1 MRCSWPLKKN
11 NEGASLVA
19 VVIAILFVMTLG
31 GIVASVTVT
40 NIRMRQVEES
50 SKRNFYSAESVMDEI
65 AVILSNKASEAMQ
78 FAYTDILSDY
88 RNIMVKGGNLQ
99 NEFGYRYMER
109 LIKAFHDE
117 TTDMMTK
124 PDTVGNRE
132 YIYCYGSYMPD
143 DIKQKLKYDDKDYR
157 EYFITKDE
165 DAKFSADFE
174 TGLFTLYGIKVDY
187 TDEYGYRTTIST
199 DIVFRTPALNFE
211 SGYKV
216 KDFMKYALIADD
228 QINVV
233 GGYNK
238 ITVNGSV
245 YSGPGGIFLT
255 DDSDNISFM
264 GNNIVTRGDINISS
278 GCDNAVFG
286 SSSSSIWAENIT
298 TSGKGSASSTSLN
311 GNIYVADDL
320 TLNGKDSKVTMTGN
334 YYGYNFMKQY
344 DGKDETRGARY
355 SSAIVINGMGC
366 TLNMAALQ
374 YLHLAGRTY
383 IARGVNAQDD
393 VVLGESL
400 SVRTNQLAYYVP
412 MAYLKRDAEG
422 NVAIPA
428 DFSEDGEKKYEEYIN
443 VPNIR
448 SYLKAGEPIAVYRFW
463 DSQSKENVYR
473 YYLNFSDNEQSAND
487 FFKAYSSANATKI
500 NAYGGEYADAIII
513 NDSTLYTFKGNVMYR
528 NSASTD
534 YEVKGVTIENDNWVN
549 EGVYYKFADQLAK
562 NYMSLQMYL
571 EDWRFHA
578 DTITESDVRFAND
591 NKEEDLLTKQL
602 LIMNKPLGMLSDSE
616 ITEYDDSSDA
626 SEKGKPMIV
635 VKKGDYTIDTN
646 SYDVNKECSGIV
658 IATGDVTVERN
669 FKGMII
675 AGGTIKLA
683 FSNIEIKADELLVSE
698 MFAEDANSKDH
709 DPRFSYL
716 FSTYGNV
723 EENVIGLVQIDKYL
737 TYQNWTR
744 TEN

>member
-40 NIRMRQVEES
+40 NVRMRQVEES

-65 AVILSNKASEAMQ
+65 AVILSNKASKAMQ
-78 FAYTDILSDY
+78 LAYTDLLSDY

-99 NEFGYRYMER
+99 KEFGYRYMVKLQDEFCDGR
-109 LIKAFHDE
+109 DPMKTFDAFDSTKFVYVYGYYKPSDIKDE
-117 TTDMMTK
+117 L
-124 PDTVGNRE
+124 
-132 YIYCYGSYMPD
+132 PD
-143 DIKQKLKYDDKDYR
+143 DYK
-157 EYFITKDE
+157 EFFITDSTNST
-165 DAKFSADFE
+165 FSADYE
-174 TGLFTLYGIKVDY
+174 DGLFTLYGIKVDY

-199 DIVFRTPALNFE
+199 DMVFRTPALNFE

-228 QINVV
+228 QIQVAYGANSQ
-233 GGYNK
+233 
-238 ITVNGSV
+238 ITVSGSV
-245 YSGPGGIFLT
+245 YSGPGGIYLT
-255 DDSDNISFM
+255 DDSDNISFT
-264 GNNIVTRGDINISS
+264 GNNIVTRGDINISQ

-298 TSGKGSASSTSLN
+298 TSGTGSASSTTLN

-344 DGKDETRGARY
+344 DGEEETRGARY
-355 SSAIVINGMGC
+355 SSAIVINGKGC
-366 TLNMAALQ
+366 TLDMKYLQ

-383 IARGVNAQDD
+383 IARGVNAKND

-412 MAYLKRDAEG
+412 MSYLKRDSEG
-422 NVAIPA
+422 KVVA

-448 SYLKAGEPIAVYRFW
+448 SYLKAGEPIAVYHL
-463 DSQSKENVYR
+463 ENTKGGEDVYR

-500 NAYGGEYADAIII
+500 NAYGGEYANAIII
-513 NDSTLYTFKGNVMYR
+513 NDTTLYTFSGDVMYR
-528 NSASTD
+528 NSASDD

-578 DTITESDVRFAND
+578 GTITESDVRFAND
-591 NKEEDLLTKQL
+591 NKDIDLLTKQL
-602 LIMNKPLGMLSDSE
+602 LLDNSKPLNQLSVSE
-616 ITEYDDSSDA
+616 IKEYDDSSDA
-626 SEKGKPMIV
+626 SEKNRPMIV

-646 SYDVNKECSGIV
+646 SYDDNKECSGIV
-658 IATGDVTVERN
+658 IATGDVTVKRS

-683 FSNIEIKADELLVSE
+683 FSGIEINADELLVSK
-698 MFAEDANSKDH
+698 MFAEDASSE
-709 DPRFSYL
+709 DPKFSYL